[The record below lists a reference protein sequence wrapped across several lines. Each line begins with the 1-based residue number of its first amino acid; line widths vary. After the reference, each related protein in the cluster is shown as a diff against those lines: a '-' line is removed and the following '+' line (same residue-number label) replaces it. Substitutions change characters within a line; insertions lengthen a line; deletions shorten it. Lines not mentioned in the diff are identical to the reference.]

1 MLPSVITEGAMADEE
16 VVFIKI
22 GIPVD
27 FLDGPTTIRLIYS
40 VEVQVRN
47 RVKFATAIT
56 QLYIYFVKK
65 VVINRALCFYRVLLR
80 ILLVYF
86 RK

>member
-1 MLPSVITEGAMADEE
+1 MLPSVITEGGMADEE

-47 RVKFATAIT
+47 VCNGHNT
-56 QLYIYFVKK
+56 
-65 VVINRALCFYRVLLR
+65 VVHLFR
-80 ILLVYF
+80 I
-86 RK
+86 KSGN